1 MAKIINRTLYL
12 LSLVAGIWLLT
23 PAVHAQTASKE
34 ASSTI
39 NTKNESFA
47 QAHPDQYHSWRAT
60 SEQSQREDALAEDPR
75 LVILWAGYPFSRDYN
90 KPRGHAYA
98 LIDVRETL
106 RTGAPKDAQDGPLP
120 MACWSCK
127 SPDVARLIQEQGED
141 EYFHGKWAKGGP
153 EIVNVLGCADCHKTD
168 SPEFAQG
175 QPALTLTRPYAAR
188 AMEAIGKPFDKAS
201 RFDQQSMVCGQCHV
215 EYYFAGENKSV
226 KFPWDNGTKV
236 EDMEVYYDN
245 IAFSDWT
252 NSLSKAPMLKAQHP
266 EYESDTIGGFNRVLT
281 ENRNKKGD
289 VFITTVLFND
299 KTTLLHNREPID
311 KVPNLTLEDYQV
323 GSNTALLDAVG
334 DTISKMQE
342 NRKITKNNNVLF
354 VIITDGEENSSH
366 KYSQSKIKSMIKS
379 AEMEDKWDFIF
390 LGANI
395 DAITAADSIGI
406 SRSKATGYVQDK
418 TGYDKAYKAINN
430 AVESKK
436 NAAPISEEWKKEV
449 ETDAMERTNK

>member
-1 MAKIINRTLYL
+1 MTSTL
-12 LSLVAGIWLLT
+12 
-23 PAVHAQTASKE
+23 
-34 ASSTI
+34 
-39 NTKNESFA
+39 
-47 QAHPDQYHSWRAT
+47 D
-60 SEQSQREDALAEDPR
+60 
-75 LVILWAGYPFSRDYN
+75 
-90 KPRGHAYA
+90 
-98 LIDVRETL
+98 
-106 RTGAPKDAQDGPLP
+106 
-120 MACWSCK
+120 
-127 SPDVARLIQEQGED
+127 
-141 EYFHGKWAKGGP
+141 
-153 EIVNVLGCADCHKTD
+153 
-168 SPEFAQG
+168 
-175 QPALTLTRPYAAR
+175 
-188 AMEAIGKPFDKAS
+188 
-201 RFDQQSMVCGQCHV
+201 
-215 EYYFAGENKSV
+215 
-226 KFPWDNGTKV
+226 
-236 EDMEVYYDN
+236 
-245 IAFSDWT
+245 
-252 NSLSKAPMLKAQHP
+252 
-266 EYESDTIGGFNRVLT
+266 YESDTIGGFNRVLT

>member
-1 MAKIINRTLYL
+1 MKA
-12 LSLVAGIWLLT
+12 
-23 PAVHAQTASKE
+23 
-34 ASSTI
+34 
-39 NTKNESFA
+39 
-47 QAHPDQYHSWRAT
+47 
-60 SEQSQREDALAEDPR
+60 
-75 LVILWAGYPFSRDYN
+75 IL
-90 KPRGHAYA
+90 
-98 LIDVRETL
+98 
-106 RTGAPKDAQDGPLP
+106 
-120 MACWSCK
+120 
-127 SPDVARLIQEQGED
+127 
-141 EYFHGKWAKGGP
+141 
-153 EIVNVLGCADCHKTD
+153 
-168 SPEFAQG
+168 
-175 QPALTLTRPYAAR
+175 
-188 AMEAIGKPFDKAS
+188 KPFLGITFASIFLMFSSIANGKSIVVEKTQPEVLDLVFILDKS
-201 RFDQQSMVCGQCHV
+201 GSMSG
-215 EYYFAGENKSV
+215 F
-226 KFPWDNGTKV
+226 
-236 EDMEVYYDN
+236 
-245 IAFSDWT
+245 
-252 NSLSKAPMLKAQHP
+252 
-266 EYESDTIGGFNRVLT
+266 ESDTIGGFNRVLT

-311 KVPNLTLEDYQV
+311 KVPNLTIEDYQV
-323 GSNTALLDAVG
+323 GSNTALLDALG

>member
-1 MAKIINRTLYL
+1 M
-12 LSLVAGIWLLT
+12 
-23 PAVHAQTASKE
+23 
-34 ASSTI
+34 TI
-39 NTKNESFA
+39 NFT
-47 QAHPDQYHSWRAT
+47 HSEFKIT
-60 SEQSQREDALAEDPR
+60 S
-75 LVILWAGYPFSRDYN
+75 
-90 KPRGHAYA
+90 
-98 LIDVRETL
+98 TL
-106 RTGAPKDAQDGPLP
+106 D
-120 MACWSCK
+120 
-127 SPDVARLIQEQGED
+127 
-141 EYFHGKWAKGGP
+141 
-153 EIVNVLGCADCHKTD
+153 
-168 SPEFAQG
+168 
-175 QPALTLTRPYAAR
+175 
-188 AMEAIGKPFDKAS
+188 
-201 RFDQQSMVCGQCHV
+201 
-215 EYYFAGENKSV
+215 
-226 KFPWDNGTKV
+226 
-236 EDMEVYYDN
+236 
-245 IAFSDWT
+245 
-252 NSLSKAPMLKAQHP
+252 
-266 EYESDTIGGFNRVLT
+266 YESDTIGGFNRVLT

>member
-1 MAKIINRTLYL
+1 M
-12 LSLVAGIWLLT
+12 SG
-23 PAVHAQTASKE
+23 
-34 ASSTI
+34 
-39 NTKNESFA
+39 F
-47 QAHPDQYHSWRAT
+47 
-60 SEQSQREDALAEDPR
+60 
-75 LVILWAGYPFSRDYN
+75 
-90 KPRGHAYA
+90 
-98 LIDVRETL
+98 
-106 RTGAPKDAQDGPLP
+106 
-120 MACWSCK
+120 
-127 SPDVARLIQEQGED
+127 
-141 EYFHGKWAKGGP
+141 
-153 EIVNVLGCADCHKTD
+153 
-168 SPEFAQG
+168 
-175 QPALTLTRPYAAR
+175 
-188 AMEAIGKPFDKAS
+188 
-201 RFDQQSMVCGQCHV
+201 
-215 EYYFAGENKSV
+215 
-226 KFPWDNGTKV
+226 
-236 EDMEVYYDN
+236 
-245 IAFSDWT
+245 
-252 NSLSKAPMLKAQHP
+252 
-266 EYESDTIGGFNRVLT
+266 ESDTIGGFNRVLT

>member
-1 MAKIINRTLYL
+1 M
-12 LSLVAGIWLLT
+12 
-23 PAVHAQTASKE
+23 
-34 ASSTI
+34 
-39 NTKNESFA
+39 
-47 QAHPDQYHSWRAT
+47 
-60 SEQSQREDALAEDPR
+60 
-75 LVILWAGYPFSRDYN
+75 
-90 KPRGHAYA
+90 
-98 LIDVRETL
+98 
-106 RTGAPKDAQDGPLP
+106 
-120 MACWSCK
+120 
-127 SPDVARLIQEQGED
+127 
-141 EYFHGKWAKGGP
+141 
-153 EIVNVLGCADCHKTD
+153 
-168 SPEFAQG
+168 
-175 QPALTLTRPYAAR
+175 
-188 AMEAIGKPFDKAS
+188 
-201 RFDQQSMVCGQCHV
+201 
-215 EYYFAGENKSV
+215 
-226 KFPWDNGTKV
+226 
-236 EDMEVYYDN
+236 
-245 IAFSDWT
+245 
-252 NSLSKAPMLKAQHP
+252 
-266 EYESDTIGGFNRVLT
+266 LT

>member
-1 MAKIINRTLYL
+1 M
-12 LSLVAGIWLLT
+12 
-23 PAVHAQTASKE
+23 
-34 ASSTI
+34 
-39 NTKNESFA
+39 
-47 QAHPDQYHSWRAT
+47 
-60 SEQSQREDALAEDPR
+60 
-75 LVILWAGYPFSRDYN
+75 
-90 KPRGHAYA
+90 
-98 LIDVRETL
+98 
-106 RTGAPKDAQDGPLP
+106 
-120 MACWSCK
+120 
-127 SPDVARLIQEQGED
+127 
-141 EYFHGKWAKGGP
+141 
-153 EIVNVLGCADCHKTD
+153 
-168 SPEFAQG
+168 
-175 QPALTLTRPYAAR
+175 
-188 AMEAIGKPFDKAS
+188 
-201 RFDQQSMVCGQCHV
+201 
-215 EYYFAGENKSV
+215 
-226 KFPWDNGTKV
+226 
-236 EDMEVYYDN
+236 
-245 IAFSDWT
+245 
-252 NSLSKAPMLKAQHP
+252 
-266 EYESDTIGGFNRVLT
+266 
-281 ENRNKKGD
+281 
-289 VFITTVLFND
+289 LFND